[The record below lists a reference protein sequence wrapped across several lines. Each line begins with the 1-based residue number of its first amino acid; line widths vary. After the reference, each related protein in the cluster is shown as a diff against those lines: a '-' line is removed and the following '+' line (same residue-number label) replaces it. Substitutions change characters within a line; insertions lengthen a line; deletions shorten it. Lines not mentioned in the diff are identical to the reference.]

1 MATLYADT
9 PGQYGQMLQARRQA
23 QANAMNR
30 AADQSARMAFD
41 AQRTQQNQLNQ
52 RASLFANALQ
62 ARRQQE
68 QRESELRDRA
78 RQLQEQNRAQQL
90 FTLRRDAAQQ
100 QALKERDA
108 AQQQALKERD
118 QARFAADRQ
127 QAEAVARAKAE
138 AAAQEARQKLASNE
152 LRSVTSNPEFRDEF
166 IRNPSL
172 FPNLNADPYLS
183 SQAVGYARS
192 HLLRLNKEA
201 YEENK
206 DQFLEDDPDLKLVDE
221 EAKDSAV
228 EELKRIF
235 GENVRYNKRA
245 DTRRGML
252 LGPPT
257 ELTADQKELPVFVQA
272 AKRAAAQRAAA
283 QRAAASAAPTSR
295 RNIGAYP
302 YRQDIQMGA
311 SQTPDFSFDPVT
323 GLIPFPQ

>member
-90 FTLRRDAAQQ
+90 FTLR
-100 QALKERDA
+100 RDA

-235 GENVRYNKRA
+235 GENVRYNERA

-283 QRAAASAAPTSR
+283 QRAAAAPTAAASAAPTSR
-295 RNIGAYP
+295 RYIGDDP

>member
-9 PGQYGQMLQARRQA
+9 PGQYGQMLQARRLA

-30 AADQSARMAFD
+30 AAEQSARMAFD

-68 QRESELRDRA
+68 QRESELLDRA

-90 FTLRRDAAQQ
+90 FTLKRDAAQQ
-100 QALKERDA
+100 QALKDRD
-108 AQQQALKERD
+108 K
-118 QARFAADRQ
+118 ARFDFDMKKAAAEAKAKAAAD
-127 QAEAVARAKAE
+127 
-138 AAAQEARQKLASNE
+138 AQEARQELASGEFN
-152 LRSVTSNPEFRDEF
+152 LVSRYPDFRDEF

-172 FPNLNADPYLS
+172 FPNLIADPYLS
-183 SQAVGYARS
+183 SQVEGYVRS
-192 HLLRLNKEA
+192 HLLRQNKEA

-206 DQFLEDDPDLKLVDE
+206 DQFLGDDPDLKFVDE
-221 EAKDSAV
+221 EAKEFAV
-228 EELKRIF
+228 EELQKIF
-235 GENVRYNKRA
+235 GENVRYNEEA

-283 QRAAASAAPTSR
+283 QRAAAAPTAAASAAPTSR
-295 RNIGAYP
+295 RYIGDDP